1 MRAISS
7 ICAAAALAVVVAL
20 TAPSGGAAAESPS
33 AAAPGPRAANGC
45 PERPRIHVRRYGQR
59 GGGAP
64 TRCPPT
70 G

>member
-1 MRAISS
+1 MRAMSS
-7 ICAAAALAVVVAL
+7 ICAAAALAVVAL
-20 TAPSGGAAAESPS
+20 SAPSGGVAAESPS
-33 AAAPGPRAANGC
+33 VAAAGTRVVNGC